1 MGNFLG
7 HFLDVLILLF
17 GHHAQN
23 NQSIL
28 GNQGI
33 AQLVVLKGGLNIC
46 GQISALF
53 NILAIATE
61 EAAHSLMTANNL
73 QALAKYLR
81 RQYLHGGFSQI
92 SAYIVGLDASGI
104 DFFKEIHGH
113 AQINVANAFNGQA
126 NRVFAG
132 IKNAVLTGAVVLELQ
147 KIVAVFQSVDI
158 LGFTYIN

>member
-1 MGNFLG
+1 MYRIRKNLSLSEEQLGQGHRINVLAILVHTHVAGSDFVNEHNLALSIVAIFELDIIEHEALLLQVISYDLGNFLG

-73 QALAKYLR
+73 
-81 RQYLHGGFSQI
+81 
-92 SAYIVGLDASGI
+92 
-104 DFFKEIHGH
+104 
-113 AQINVANAFNGQA
+113 
-126 NRVFAG
+126 
-132 IKNAVLTGAVVLELQ
+132 
-147 KIVAVFQSVDI
+147 
-158 LGFTYIN
+158 